1 MEYKMKNKKN
11 RKKDD
16 EKQYKSRWNLFSFLA
31 LNECR
36 LWYTMR
42 NQMWTKPKSIYR
54 PLFFIEYIQFEYL
67 TRTPLRLPWHSLC
80 MLLFARDILW
90 MNDKS
95 HVSTTYDN
103 DNDADC
109 WQIEET
115 QPRINVSSAHKW
127 LDIGNKNHTSVYD
140 V

>member
-1 MEYKMKNKKN
+1 
-11 RKKDD
+11 
-16 EKQYKSRWNLFSFLA
+16 
-31 LNECR
+31 
-36 LWYTMR
+36 
-42 NQMWTKPKSIYR
+42 MWTKPNA
-54 PLFFIEYIQFEYL
+54 FHIEYIQFEYL
-67 TRTPLRLPWHSLC
+67 TRTLLRLPWHSLC

-103 DNDADC
+103 DYDADC

-140 V
+140 VWRSAHGSVVNMHWRLQLCTILSEIVHIAMRNGDKMRWSLAFGLGM